1 MIAEIVAIGTELLM
15 GQIADSDAQM
25 LSRELQSLGIAVYH
39 HQVVGDNPQRMREAL
54 ALALSRS
61 DLVITTGGLGPTQ
74 DDLSKEIAAEL
85 LGLPMVFDAES
96 WEAIGK
102 YFVKIGRACPMNNRK
117 QAMFAQGCTI
127 LPNACGTAPG
137 CMIEKDGKIVV
148 QLPGPPHEMADMFR
162 RQVYD
167 RLAARTG
174 GCIASRFIRIYGMG
188 ESQVA
193 QECAQWIENGEDV
206 TVAPYC
212 SLGECQLR
220 VTARGRDEAEALRQ
234 VEPVVDAICG
244 VLGACVYDVT
254 ETSDGSM
261 QEAAGRAL
269 VARHLTVSTAESCTG
284 GMVAASLVDY
294 PGISECLY
302 EAHVTY
308 ANEAKVKYCGVKP
321 ETLAAYGAVSE
332 QTAAEMAGGL
342 REKSGADIAVA
353 TTGIA
358 GPGGGTKE
366 KPVGLVYVACADKD
380 GVTVERL
387 QLGGDRARVR
397 RLATLKALDMVRRA
411 AAGLPQAEGTGFLPA
426 GQVKQSDPPGRSQSK
441 DPTPKKKHPLRVL
454 LAVLGI
460 LALAAFGV
468 AWYLTDGDLAAL
480 PQRLKTLRLPEWVT
494 LWQAHEP
501 KPGARLI

>member
-1 MIAEIVAIGTELLM
+1 MRGIRSVFYAGGALILLSQCTIQDDIYQLQNQVRVVNQKVEALRADEVGQMERRQASSVNKLGQVEDETQRIRSSIEENIAQNAQFQTEVNETMAGMRSSLESMRQENNVKIAELNEK
-15 GQIADSDAQM
+15 IADLDAKM
-25 LSRELQSLGIAVYH
+25 LR
-39 HQVVGDNPQRMREAL
+39 
-54 ALALSRS
+54 
-61 DLVITTGGLGPTQ
+61 
-74 DDLSKEIAAEL
+74 
-85 LGLPMVFDAES
+85 
-96 WEAIGK
+96 
-102 YFVKIGRACPMNNRK
+102 
-117 QAMFAQGCTI
+117 
-127 LPNACGTAPG
+127 
-137 CMIEKDGKIVV
+137 
-148 QLPGPPHEMADMFR
+148 
-162 RQVYD
+162 
-167 RLAARTG
+167 
-174 GCIASRFIRIYGMG
+174 MG

-193 QECAQWIENGEDV
+193 QECAQWIENGEGV

-244 VLGACVYDVT
+244 VLGDCVYDVT

-411 AAGLPQAEGTGFLPA
+411 A
-426 GQVKQSDPPGRSQSK
+426 VKRY
-441 DPTPKKKHPLRVL
+441 
-454 LAVLGI
+454 
-460 LALAAFGV
+460 F
-468 AWYLTDGDLAAL
+468 
-480 PQRLKTLRLPEWVT
+480 E
-494 LWQAHEP
+494 
-501 KPGARLI
+501 

>member
-117 QAMFAQGCTI
+117 QAMFVQGCTI

-193 QECAQWIENGEDV
+193 QECAQWIENGEGV

-244 VLGACVYDVT
+244 VLGDCVYDVT

-358 GPGGGTKE
+358 GH
-366 KPVGLVYVACADKD
+366 
-380 GVTVERL
+380 
-387 QLGGDRARVR
+387 
-397 RLATLKALDMVRRA
+397 
-411 AAGLPQAEGTGFLPA
+411 F
-426 GQVKQSDPPGRSQSK
+426 
-441 DPTPKKKHPLRVL
+441 
-454 LAVLGI
+454 
-460 LALAAFGV
+460 
-468 AWYLTDGDLAAL
+468 
-480 PQRLKTLRLPEWVT
+480 
-494 LWQAHEP
+494 
-501 KPGARLI
+501 